1 MTDQHKP
8 DPQRCLAE
16 FLVYLGVEV
25 QLSKHTV
32 AAYRRDLERLL
43 ANRPK
48 ALPDRAMLID
58 HLGELRES
66 YAEASVVRAL
76 AAIRGFFRFLHAEG
90 HIDLDPAE
98 GLLGQRLE
106 RRLPPVLGTEAVE
119 ALLRAFPESTPL
131 ARRDTAILCV
141 LYASGCRVSELVGLT
156 PNAVITDHRCLRVHG
171 KGNKERLVPLS
182 PRALELISSYTTEV
196 RPRLIENRA
205 ARCKDR
211 LFVSRTGR
219 PLDRVRIYQIVRLA
233 AERIGMNLP
242 CSPHA
247 LRHSFA
253 THLVSGGAD
262 LRVVQELLG
271 HASLA
276 TTQIYTHVD
285 QERLHS
291 VHREFHP
298 RG

>member
-1 MTDQHKP
+1 MSSDQGPK
-8 DPQRCLAE
+8 PQRCLAE
-16 FLVYLGVEV
+16 FLVYLGAEV

-32 AAYRRDLERLL
+32 AAYRGDLDRLL
-43 ANRPK
+43 SSHQEQ
-48 ALPDRAMLID
+48 LPDRAALIT
-58 HLGELRES
+58 HLGELREG

-90 HIDLDPAE
+90 RISTDPAE
-98 GLLGQRLE
+98 GLLGQKIE
-106 RRLPPVLGTEAVE
+106 RRLPPVLGPQAVE
-119 ALLRAFPESTPL
+119 ALIGAFPESTPL
-131 ARRDTAILCV
+131 ARRDSAILCAI
-141 LYASGCRVSELVGLT
+141 YASGCRVSEVVGLT
-156 PNAVITDHRCLRVHG
+156 PNSVILDHRCLRVHG

-182 PRALELISSYTTEV
+182 PRALDLIQSYALEV
-196 RPRLIENRA
+196 RPRLVENRQ
-205 ARCKDR
+205 ARSQDR

-233 AERIGMNLP
+233 ADRVGMNLP

-276 TTQIYTHVD
+276 TTQVYTHVD
-285 QERLHS
+285 QERLRS